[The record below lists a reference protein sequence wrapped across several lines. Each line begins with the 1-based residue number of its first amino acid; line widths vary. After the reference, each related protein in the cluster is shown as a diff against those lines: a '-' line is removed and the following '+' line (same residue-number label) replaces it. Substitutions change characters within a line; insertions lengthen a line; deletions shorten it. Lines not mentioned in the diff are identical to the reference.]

1 MTIELKIIDTNTQT
15 RNWSCKVRVIKIN
28 EPKNAIATPGLKYML
43 IVLEDENGTRVQVVV
58 YDHDIEMYEMTLH
71 TNSWYSIS
79 NATVK
84 PSRSCYKV
92 FDKKYNYSWT
102 LNVRNGIQTI
112 DNVDTALAPVEQV
125 YTSFSEFY
133 QRMKTSTEISI
144 VAIVIDKLPKQFVS
158 TTNGNQKINDF
169 IVVDES

>member
-71 TNSWYSIS
+71 TNSW
-79 NATVK
+79 
-84 PSRSCYKV
+84 
-92 FDKKYNYSWT
+92 
-102 LNVRNGIQTI
+102 NGIQTI